1 MTYYIEAYEA
11 NWTKTTVNII
21 DGKAET
27 TSEYEADRGV
37 EDIRD
42 QYTIRNG
49 DLDNDIV
56 MFKHYNTALKVLHG
70 LKEGWITEE
79 EAKAVKRGDTNL
91 QALGLADVEV

>member
-56 MFKHYNTALKVLHG
+56 TFSHYTTALKVLHG
-70 LKEGWITEE
+70 LKEDMITEE
-79 EAKAVKRGDTNL
+79 EAKTLKTAETL
-91 QALGLADVEV
+91 QSLGLADVEV